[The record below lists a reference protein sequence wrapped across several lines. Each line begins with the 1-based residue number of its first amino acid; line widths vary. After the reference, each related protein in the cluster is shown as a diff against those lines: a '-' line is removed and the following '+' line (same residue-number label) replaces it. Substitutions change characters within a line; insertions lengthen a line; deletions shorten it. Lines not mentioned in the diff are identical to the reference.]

1 MARLL
6 NIIPSLDLL
15 SLGAERLVDDQ
26 NKPPGEAPPHG
37 DAGLLVLDDRPVPGH
52 QGIP

>member
-26 NKPPGEAPPHG
+26 NKPPG
-37 DAGLLVLDDRPVPGH
+37 V
-52 QGIP
+52 